1 MPESAEQLE
10 QQVRPEQQWCGRRV
24 RVGDGTTVLMNDSEA
39 NQRDYPQ
46 HGNQAQGCGFPIA
59 RLVVFFSL
67 LTGAVV
73 AACIADWTTSEIVMS
88 RWLYEDL
95 EPEDVLL
102 ADQAYGSYVDLA
114 LIQQR
119 GADGVLRKHHAR
131 HTDFR
136 RGRQH
141 GIGDHQVIWTKPKKR
156 PVHMSESEFASLPNT
171 MVVREVR
178 FRLRRRGFR
187 DQTMIVVTT
196 LLDVK
201 RYSAK
206 QLKLLYGWRW
216 QSAEVNLRHLKTTL
230 KMEMLTAKTPDM
242 VRKEVWTHLLGY
254 NLLRTVMEKAAPLVD
269 YCRSQLSLQ
278 GTRQQ
283 FNQMLALL
291 ATAGKSTRRR
301 LYNHLLEQVA
311 NDNLPSR
318 PYRYEPRVVKR
329 RPKPF
334 PRMRQPRSILKAKLA
349 A

>member
-1 MPESAEQLE
+1 MGIKL
-10 QQVRPEQQWCGRRV
+10 R
-24 RVGDGTTVLMNDSEA
+24 GD
-39 NQRDYPQ
+39 R
-46 HGNQAQGCGFPIA
+46 FPIA

-73 AACIADWTTSEIVMS
+73 AACIADWSTSEIVMS

-95 EPEDVLL
+95 EPEDVWL

-141 GIGDHQVIWTKPKKR
+141 GRGDHQVVWSKPKKR
-156 PVHMSESEFASLPNT
+156 PAHMSESEFASLPNT
-171 MVVREVR
+171 LVVREVR
-178 FRLRRRGFR
+178 FRLSRQGFR

-216 QSAEVNLRHLKTTL
+216 TAAEVNLRHLARYL
-230 KMEMLTAKTPDM
+230 KNGDA
-242 VRKEVWTHLLGY
+242 H
-254 NLLRTVMEKAAPLVD
+254 
-269 YCRSQLSLQ
+269 SQ
-278 GTRQQ
+278 
-283 FNQMLALL
+283 N
-291 ATAGKSTRRR
+291 
-301 LYNHLLEQVA
+301 
-311 NDNLPSR
+311 P
-318 PYRYEPRVVKR
+318 
-329 RPKPF
+329 
-334 PRMRQPRSILKAKLA
+334 
-349 A
+349 